1 MSLLFNYKVMRN
13 SLWHHELQHSRLPYP
28 SLSPGVCSN
37 SCPLSQWCNLTISSS
52 IVPFSSCPQSFPA
65 SRSFP
70 MSWLFTS
77 GGQNIVASASAPV
90 LPMNTQSWFPLG
102 LTGLL
107 CLRSKGLSSVFSS
120 TMVQKHPSLWSNSHI
135 QSIHD
140 YWKNHSFDY
149 TDPCCQNDVSAF

>member
-1 MSLLFNYKVMRN
+1 MSLLFNYKVMCN
-13 SLWHHELQHSRLPYP
+13 SLWHYELQHSRLPYP

-77 GGQNIVASASAPV
+77 GGQNIVASASVPV
-90 LPMNTQSWFPLG
+90 LPMNTQNWFPLG

-120 TMVQKHPSLWSNSHI
+120 TMVQKHPSLWSSSHI
-135 QSIHD
+135 QSIRD